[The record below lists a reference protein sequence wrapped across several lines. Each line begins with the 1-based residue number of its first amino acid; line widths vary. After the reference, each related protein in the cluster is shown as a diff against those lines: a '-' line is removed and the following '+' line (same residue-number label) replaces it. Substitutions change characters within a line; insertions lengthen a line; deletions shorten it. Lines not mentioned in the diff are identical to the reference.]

1 MIINRMMEGQLRA
14 VQHEAIG
21 QCRVAIQSISD
32 DGVAEPLRM
41 SRVDAQLMGAARQR
55 CEADASFISIRGSIS
70 IQHQP
75 IGHAQFTMHR
85 IQDLPRS
92 IVEVYAEG
100 QLDMANGYIRVQSGL
115 EGNATATSVPGVFAA
130 GDVMDHV
137 YRQAIT
143 SAGSGAM
150 AALDAE
156 RWLSE
161 IGFVIEDEP
170 AAAVPVG
177 DDDKDL

>member
-14 VQHEAIG
+14 MQHEAIG
-21 QCRVAIQSISD
+21 QCRVALQSISD

-41 SRVDAQLMGAARQR
+41 SRVDAQLMGTARQR

-85 IQDLPRS
+85 IQNLPRS

-100 QLDMANGYIRVQSGL
+100 QLDMAGI
-115 EGNATATSVPGVFAA
+115 T
-130 GDVMDHV
+130 GDVTLHQRLIGLGNLPLLELTRQIAMSIGSEAEDHEPRRLHV
-137 YRQAIT
+137 E
-143 SAGSGAM
+143 SMGS
-150 AALDAE
+150 
-156 RWLSE
+156 
-161 IGFVIEDEP
+161 
-170 AAAVPVG
+170 
-177 DDDKDL
+177 